1 MARST
6 RSTALPRSLAALST
20 AAAFT
25 ALGVA
30 SAVLAGL
37 YPVAVMFAAMLA
49 GEAAWAAKLIRRDTR
64 RPR

>member
-1 MARST
+1 MS
-6 RSTALPRSLAALST
+6 SPLHLPKSLAALSV

-25 ALGVA
+25 AFGIA
-30 SAVLAGL
+30 CAVLAGW